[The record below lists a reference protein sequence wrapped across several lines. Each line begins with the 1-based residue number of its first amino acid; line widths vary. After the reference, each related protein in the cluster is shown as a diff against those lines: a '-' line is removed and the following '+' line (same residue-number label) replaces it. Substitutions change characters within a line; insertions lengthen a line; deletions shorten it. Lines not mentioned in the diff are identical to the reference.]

1 MTGIGILARLAP
13 SLCVVNF
20 LSILLRSFRMSE
32 ESYIQSLFS
41 DRIGGNQFGKDTK
54 IYKFEK
60 IKRAKRAALDAN
72 PGKELF
78 DLGVGEPDEM
88 ADPGVVKALQSEAE
102 KPENRGYTD
111 NGIDEFKVAACKY
124 MENIFGVQ
132 GLDPA
137 KHVNHLIGSKPGLAM
152 TPAVFIN
159 PGDVILMTVPGYPV
173 MGTHAQYLGGEVV
186 NLSLT
191 EKNNFLPD
199 LKSVDSGTL
208 DRTKILYLNYPNNPT
223 GANATRDFY
232 EEVIQIAKKYKI
244 TVMQDAAYAALTYDG
259 KSESFLS
266 IPGAMDVGVEFH
278 SLSKAYNMTGWR
290 IAFVVGNE
298 LIVKGIASV
307 KDNIDSG
314 QFAGIQKAGIYAL
327 EHPEITEKTVAKY
340 KRRLS
345 LLVETLNSMGF
356 NAKMPGGSFFLYVGA
371 PKGIK
376 GGRKFENGEEFSQ
389 YLITE
394 MLISTVPWDDV
405 GHYVRFSATF
415 AAKGE
420 EEEKRIIGEI
430 KNRLSKVA
438 FEF

>member
-1 MTGIGILARLAP
+1 
-13 SLCVVNF
+13 
-20 LSILLRSFRMSE
+20 MSD
-32 ESYIQSLFS
+32 ESYIQSLFA
-41 DRIGGNQFGKDTK
+41 DRLGGSQFGKDTK

-60 IKRAKRAALDAN
+60 IKRAKRAAQDAN
-72 PGKELF
+72 PGKVLF
-78 DLGVGEPDEM
+78 DMGVGEPDEM
-88 ADPGVVKALQSEAE
+88 ADPGVVKTLQLEAE

-111 NGIDEFKVAACKY
+111 NGIEEFKVAACKY
-124 MENIFGVQ
+124 MKDIFGVE
-132 GLDPA
+132 GLEPG
-137 KHVNHLIGSKPGLAM
+137 KHVNHTIGSKPGLAM

-159 PGDVILMTVPGYPV
+159 PGDITLMTVPGYPV

-186 NLSLT
+186 NLPLT
-191 EKNNFLPD
+191 EANNFLPD
-199 LKSVDSGTL
+199 LKSIDSAT
-208 DRTKILYLNYPNNPT
+208 REKAKILYLNYPNNPT
-223 GANATRDFY
+223 GANATREFY
-232 EEVIQIAKKYKI
+232 EEAIAFAKQNNI
-244 TVMQDAAYAALTYDG
+244 IIIQDAAYAALTYSG

-290 IAFVVGNE
+290 IAFIVGNE
-298 LIVKGIASV
+298 LIVKGLSHV
-307 KDNIDSG
+307 KDNVDSG

-327 EHPEITEKTVAKY
+327 EHPEITDRTVAKY

-345 LLVETLNSMGF
+345 MLVETLNSVGF
-356 NAKMPGGSFFLYVGA
+356 KAKMPGGSFFLYVGA

-376 GGRKFENGEEFSQ
+376 GGRKFANGEEFSQ
-389 YLITE
+389 FLITE

-420 EEEKRIIGEI
+420 VEETRIMKEI
-430 KNRLSKVA
+430 KERLSTVE